1 MKISRMN
8 LRPPYDALL
17 IALCYVVIA
26 VLWVAFSDWLL
37 VLLVPNPALVRNLQ
51 TYKGVGFVVLS
62 GGMIYLLMRVANR
75 EQHRTE
81 MQLRRL
87 SRAVEQSASVVI
99 ITNDRGEI
107 EYVNPRFTEVTG
119 YTFDEVIG
127 QNPRILKSGATSPE
141 EYEHL
146 WKSITSGHDWHGE
159 FYNRRKDGG
168 YYWVSATISPIRD
181 TQGRITHFLAV
192 QEDITGRK
200 HAQENIERRNREL
213 LLLNRVISAAA
224 SSLQVEEVLSVTCRE
239 LAITFNVPQVVIAL
253 QGQDSDTLD
262 IVAEYGSL
270 HPGAESALGLTIPLH
285 GNPAIECIMESH
297 EPCAFEDVQRDPNMA
312 VMRPIL
318 QRRGV
323 ASTLL
328 VPLLVRNQLVG
339 LIELDTAEPRRF
351 APEESALAKHV
362 AIAVSQA
369 LDNARLYQKVAD
381 HNDLLMRAIAEHTEE
396 LQRVKDRVEAILNN
410 SPDAILLLCSDGRIE
425 TANPS
430 FYRLFGIEEDV
441 YNQPISQ
448 LVDAEDVLALRRALK
463 VAAEEAR
470 VMRIEVT
477 ARRGDGSMFDAGIAL
492 SPFEER
498 GMRRLVCVLR
508 DITPLKEVERMKD
521 EFVSNVSHELRTPI
535 TSLKLHHYLLGV
547 NPDKRNDY
555 MDSLAREIERL
566 ADIIENLLML
576 SRMDQDRI
584 SLELAPL
591 DIDTLLRQYVS
602 DRALIAEDRGLEL
615 VHKPMEGLPLVQAD
629 RGLLG
634 QVLSI
639 LLTNAFNY
647 TPRGGRVEVRSL
659 LSEEGGCRRVGFSV
673 TDTGYGIP
681 LEEQPYVFDRFFRGQ
696 VAKETGS
703 AGTGLGLA
711 IAREIVERHGGRIEV
726 SSSGR
731 AGEGASFCVWLPADC
746 E

>member
-1 MKISRMN
+1 MN

-576 SRMDQDRI
+576 SRMDQDHI
-584 SLELAPL
+584 SLQLAPL
-591 DIDTLLRQYVS
+591 DIDTLLMQYVS

-615 VHKPMEGLPLVQAD
+615 VHKPLAGLPLVQAD

-647 TPRGGRVEVRSL
+647 TPSGGRVEVRSL
-659 LSEEGGCRRVGFSV
+659 LAEEDGCRRVGFSV